1 MTLPG
6 DGPRLAAI
14 RGLRVKNCQEAQRQ
28 AAFGVVQAV
37 VFLTRR
43 VTEMG
48 ELSYISVKK
57 RASCIGLTF

>member
-1 MTLPG
+1 M
-6 DGPRLAAI
+6 
-14 RGLRVKNCQEAQRQ
+14 Q

-48 ELSYISVKK
+48 EHSYISVKK
-57 RASCIGLTF
+57 RASCIGLAF